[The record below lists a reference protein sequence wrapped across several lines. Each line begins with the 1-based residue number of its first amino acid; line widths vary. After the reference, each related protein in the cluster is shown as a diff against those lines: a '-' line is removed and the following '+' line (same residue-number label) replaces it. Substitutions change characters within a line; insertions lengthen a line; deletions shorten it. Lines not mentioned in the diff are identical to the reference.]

1 MKYIPILFTLLLNV
15 ACNEDAPTNKTASLG
30 AVNPN
35 NCDVLYNGEL
45 PDEPIIDPDG
55 PDGPKRKSPREHL
68 LEIAYVQYDSPY
80 EESPSIAISKA
91 DSHIYFHR
99 RCNF

>member
-55 PDGPKRKSPREHL
+55 PDGPEEENPREHL
-68 LEIAYVQYDSPY
+68 
-80 EESPSIAISKA
+80 
-91 DSHIYFHR
+91 
-99 RCNF
+99 